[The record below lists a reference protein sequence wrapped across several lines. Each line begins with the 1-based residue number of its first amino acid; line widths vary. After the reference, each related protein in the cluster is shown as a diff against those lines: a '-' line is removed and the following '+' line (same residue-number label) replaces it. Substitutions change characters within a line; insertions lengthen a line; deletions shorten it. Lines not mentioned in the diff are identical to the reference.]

1 MENKMK
7 IKFSCS
13 KHCQDFERTEEQLRA
28 EHPITHCPFCG
39 EKLKITNLEEIILLD
54 CEIKIKEYIDLWV
67 SIIGWDNT
75 LDLILKHKDEAI
87 GRLYIAELNRRGFKI
102 K

>member
-1 MENKMK
+1 MR

-13 KHCQDFERTEEQLRA
+13 KNCANFTKSEEQLRV
-28 EHPITHCPFCG
+28 EKVITHCPFCG
-39 EKLKITNLEEIILLD
+39 QKLTIQNLEEVVLLD
-54 CEIKIKEYIDLWV
+54 CEIKIKEYIDLWA

-75 LDLILKHKDEAI
+75 LDLILKHKEEAI
-87 GRLYIAELNRRGFKI
+87 GRLYVAELNRRGFKI